1 MIRNRFLLIFMS
13 FIISYRLLFI
23 ELSSIFFLFMD
34 KPLYIIGIDGGG
46 TKTTAVLCALDGAI
60 LAEAQGAPSNF
71 QIIGIERTSHTIL
84 DLVETCCHSVGCSIS
99 QIGAV
104 VAGLAGAGRSSDQQS
119 MRDGIM
125 DLADTR
131 NLTINNLI
139 IESDARIA
147 LEGAFGGKPGII
159 VIAGTGSIV
168 FGKNEHGKIYRAGGW
183 GRLIGDEGSGYA
195 IGQQAFRAIAR
206 SLDDRSAKTKLTQL
220 FEEKFGLNTQEAI
233 IHSLYKENFDIA
245 SVMPTVIHAASKGDK
260 ATKKF
265 LDNAALDLVELIE
278 ITLKNMNRNIK
289 NPSKR
294 PLALMGGLLANEQY
308 YSRKVLSFIRKKMLP
323 VSIRQAESSPVVGA
337 AVMAIDVLKS

>member
-1 MIRNRFLLIFMS
+1 MS

-23 ELSSIFFLFMD
+23 EISSIFFSSMD

-46 TKTTAVLCALDGAI
+46 TKTTSVLCALDGAI

-84 DLVETCCHSVGCSIS
+84 DLIETCCHLVGCSIS
-99 QIGAV
+99 QIGTV

-119 MRDGIM
+119 MHDGIM
-125 DLADTR
+125 DLAHTR
-131 NLTINNLI
+131 NLTINNLV

-147 LEGAFGGKPGII
+147 LEGAFGGKPGVI

-168 FGKNEHGKIYRAGGW
+168 FGKDERGKIYRAGGW

-195 IGQQAFRAIAR
+195 MGQQAFRAVVR
-206 SLDDRSAKTKLTQL
+206 SFDDKSAKTKLTKL
-220 FEEKFGLNTQEAI
+220 FEEKFGLNTQEVI

-245 SVMPTVIHAASKGDK
+245 SVMPIVIDAASKGDK
-260 ATKKF
+260 AAKRIIN
-265 LDNAALDLVELIE
+265 DAALELVEIIE
-278 ITLKNMNRNIK
+278 ITLKKMNINIK

-294 PLALMGGLLANEQY
+294 PLALIGGLLANEQY
-308 YSRKVLSFIRKKMLP
+308 YSRKVISVMRKNNLP
-323 VSIRQAESSPVVGA
+323 VFVRHAESSPVVGA

>member
-1 MIRNRFLLIFMS
+1 MTGNRLLLMFLS

-23 ELSSIFFLFMD
+23 ELSSIFFSSMD

-46 TKTTAVLCALDGAI
+46 TKTTSVLCALDGVI

-71 QIIGIERTSHTIL
+71 QIIGIERTSQTIL

-99 QIGAV
+99 QIGAI

-125 DLADTR
+125 DLAHTR
-131 NLTINNLI
+131 NLTINNLVV
-139 IESDARIA
+139 ESDARIA
-147 LEGAFGGKPGII
+147 LEGAFGGKPGMI

-168 FGKNEHGKIYRAGGW
+168 FGKDERGKIYRAGGW

-195 IGQQAFRAIAR
+195 MGQQAFRAVAR
-206 SLDDRSAKTKLTQL
+206 SFDDKSTKTKLAKL

-233 IHSLYKENFDIA
+233 IYSLYKENFDIA
-245 SVMPTVIHAASKGDK
+245 SVMPTVIEAASKGDK
-260 ATKKF
+260 AAKRI
-265 LDNAALDLVELIE
+265 LDNAALELVEIIE
-278 ITLKNMNRNIK
+278 MTLKKMNTNIK

-294 PLALMGGLLANEQY
+294 PLALSGGLLANEQY
-308 YSRKVLSFIRKKMLP
+308 YSRKVISIIRKNLLP
-323 VSIRQAESSPVVGA
+323 VSVRRAESSPVVGA
-337 AVMAIDVLKS
+337 AVMAMDVLKS